1 MSAKEVVVVPHTHWD
16 REWYRTY
23 QEFRLRLVETVDRVI
38 ALLEEERIPF
48 FLLDG
53 QTIMLTDYL
62 EIKPERRET
71 LTRFI
76 REGRLGIGPWYI
88 LPDEFLVSGE
98 ALIRNLLMG
107 RRLMKRFGQTDA
119 VGYLP
124 DMFGHVAQIPQI
136 LLGFGMDQAVVWRGV
151 DPETERFWWRAPSGQ
166 RIQTTF
172 LPTGYCNIFLWE
184 RISLERRLEAF
195 QTFLSEHRLDQILL
209 LSGCDHI
216 APNADLP
223 TIIDAIQAQ
232 WPDGTI
238 RLGKVREA
246 LALNGSMPAEEI
258 AGELRQGGRAY
269 LLPDVLSARMYLKQL
284 NAQCQTLWQNY
295 VEPLTALSWAMGAAY
310 EDGFWQEGW
319 DLLLQNQPH
328 DSICGCS
335 VDEVHLEMLARFSQV
350 KELGESLIQR
360 ALFALAPA
368 GNESGVL
375 AYNPTGWE
383 RSEWVYAEID
393 CKPEGAFEKV
403 HLVDEDGKAVP
414 CVVEG
419 FEDTESFY
427 SDIDLFPGWYKVRKF
442 RLRFLA
448 SDLPAFG
455 VRRFFL
461 RAGQAPEATPEGD
474 APGGETPELDLPLV
488 AVASVIENDH
498 LRVGVRDGKVVME
511 DRDTGAFYGDLIR
524 FIDEGD
530 AGDEYNYS
538 PPTQDRVV
546 DSRLINWWTERPN
559 PTEAVLVLEHLM
571 NLPESLSDDRQARSQ
586 STVLTKIKTR
596 LTLRPGM
603 RVVQA
608 ETTFDN
614 RVRDHRLR
622 VLCGSGLRQNVRVWS
637 ENQFWVAEREATT
650 RIHQLPV
657 APLKEYVATTFPQQT
672 WSAME
677 GDWGLMVSNVGL
689 PEAEALQSE
698 DGTWALALTL
708 VRAVGW
714 LSRDDLR
721 TRGGGA
727 GPHFPTPDAQ
737 CQGEQRFQY
746 AFAPYRDHWMSAQ
759 PHAVAAV
766 TPLRTMNFG
775 GDLAVLAGDRK
786 LPNGWLDLG
795 DDRLVV
801 SAIKRSEGGDGV
813 IVRLYNPTERAIETS
828 LAIGLPHQGLALAN
842 LAEEPIREL
851 GASPLSLPVGTGEI
865 VTLLIRTG
873 PERGK

>member
-38 ALLEEERIPF
+38 ELLEEDRIPF

-62 EIKPERRET
+62 AIKPDRRET
-71 LTRFI
+71 ISRLI
-76 REGRLGIGPWYI
+76 QAGRLGIGPWYI

-98 ALIRNLLMG
+98 ALIRNLLLG
-107 RRLMKRFGQTDA
+107 RRLMKAFGQKDA

-184 RISLERRLEAF
+184 RLPLERRLEAF
-195 QTFLSEHRLDQILL
+195 ETFLSEHHHDRILL

-223 TIIDAIQAQ
+223 AIIDAIQDRWTA
-232 WPDGTI
+232 GTI
-238 RLGKVREA
+238 RLGKVDEA
-246 LALNGSMPAEEI
+246 LAGDGQPPTQEI
-258 AGELRQGGRAY
+258 TGELRQGGRAY

-284 NAQCQTLWQNY
+284 NAECQTLWQNY
-295 VEPLTALSWAMGAAY
+295 VEPLTALSWAMGSRY

-335 VDEVHLEMLARFSQV
+335 VDEVHREMLTRFSQV
-350 KELGESLIQR
+350 KELGETLIQR
-360 ALFALAPA
+360 SLFALAPE
-368 GNESGVL
+368 GKNPGVM

-383 RSEWVYAEID
+383 RSDWVETTID
-393 CKPEGAFEKV
+393 WPLEGAPEAV
-403 HLVDEDGKAVP
+403 HLVDEQGNAIP
-414 CVVEG
+414 CFLEHA
-419 FEDTESFY
+419 EDTESFY

-448 SDLPAFG
+448 SELPAFG
-455 VRRFFL
+455 VRRYLL
-461 RAGQAPEATPEGD
+461 RSGAPQPEEV
-474 APGGETPELDLPLV
+474 ALS
-488 AVASVIENDH
+488 AVASVIENEH

-511 DRDTGAFYGDLIR
+511 DRDTGAFYGDLVH

-538 PPTQDRVV
+538 PPEQDRTIQ
-546 DSRLINWWTERPN
+546 SRLINWWTERPH
-559 PTEAVLVLEHLM
+559 PTEAVLVLEHVM
-571 NLPESLSDDRQARSQ
+571 NLPESLSDDRKARSQ
-586 STVLTKIKTR
+586 NTVLTKIKTR
-596 LTLRPGM
+596 LTLKPGM

-608 ETTFDN
+608 ETVFDN
-614 RVRDHRLR
+614 RARDHRLR
-622 VLCGSGLRQNVRVWS
+622 LLCGTSLKRDIRVWS

-650 RIHQLPV
+650 RTHDLPV

-672 WSAME
+672 WSAVE
-677 GDWGLMVSNVGL
+677 GDWGLMVANVGL
-689 PEAEALQSE
+689 PEAEALQAE
-698 DGTWALALTL
+698 DGSWALALTL

-746 AFAPYRDHWMSAQ
+746 AFAPYRDHWMAAQ
-759 PHAVAAV
+759 PHAHAAV
-766 TPLRTMNFG
+766 TPIRTMGFG
-775 GDLAVLAGDRK
+775 GDQAVLAGGRV
-786 LPNGWLDLG
+786 LPESWLVLADE
-795 DDRLVV
+795 RLVV
-801 SAIKRSEGGDGV
+801 TTVKRSEGGEGL
-813 IVRLYNPTERAIETS
+813 IVRLFNPTERAIETTLTLS
-828 LAIGLPHQGLALAN
+828 VPHQGIALAN
-842 LAEEPIREL
+842 MAEEPVREL

-865 VTLLIRTG
+865 VTLLIRTT
-873 PERGK
+873 

>member
-1 MSAKEVVVVPHTHWD
+1 LSAKEVVVVPHTHWD

-38 ALLEEERIPF
+38 ELLETDRLPF

-62 EIKPERRET
+62 AIKPDRRET
-71 LTRFI
+71 IARLI

-107 RRLMKRFGQTDA
+107 RRIMKAFGQEEA

-136 LLGFGMDQAVVWRGV
+136 LLGFDMDQAVVWRGV
-151 DPETERFWWRAPSGQ
+151 DPETERFWWRAPSGH

-184 RISLERRLEAF
+184 RLPLERRLEAF
-195 QTFLSEHRLDQILL
+195 QSFLAEHHHDRVLL

-223 TIIDAIQAQ
+223 TIIDAIQAR
-232 WPDGTI
+232 WPEGKI
-238 RLGKVREA
+238 RLGKVHEA
-246 LALNGSMPAEEI
+246 LSAGGQPPTQEI

-269 LLPDVLSARMYLKQL
+269 LLPDVLSARMYLKQA
-284 NAQCQTLWQNY
+284 NADCQNLWQNL
-295 VEPLTALSWAMGAAY
+295 VEPLTALAWAMGAPY

-335 VDEVHLEMLARFSQV
+335 IDEVHREMLSRFSQV
-350 KELGESLIQR
+350 KDLGETLIHR

-368 GNESGVL
+368 GENPGVV

-383 RSEWVYAEID
+383 RSEWISADID
-393 CKPEGAFEKV
+393 WPLSGINGQEAAPETV
-403 HLVDEDGKAVP
+403 HLVDEDGKPVP
-414 CVVEG
+414 CFVSNA
-419 FEDTESFY
+419 EDTESFY
-427 SDIDLFPGWYKVRKF
+427 SDIDLFPNWYKVRKY
-442 RLRFLA
+442 RLHFLA
-448 SDLPAFG
+448 SELPAFG
-455 VRRFFL
+455 VQRFML
-461 RAGQAPEATPEGD
+461 REGAPQPAEFAL
-474 APGGETPELDLPLV
+474 A
-488 AVASVIENDH
+488 AVASVIENEH
-498 LRVGVRDGKVVME
+498 LRLGVRDGKVVME

-538 PPTQDRVV
+538 PPPQDRIVA
-546 DSRLINWWTERPN
+546 SRLINWWTERGHSA
-559 PTEAVLVLEHLM
+559 EAVLVLEHLM
-571 NLPESLSDDRQARSQ
+571 NLPQSLSDDRLARSQ
-586 STVLTKIKTR
+586 STILTKLKTR

-603 RVVQA
+603 RSVQA
-608 ETTFDN
+608 ETVFDN
-614 RVRDHRLR
+614 QVQDHRLR
-622 VLCGSGLRQNVRVWS
+622 VLCGTGLKQDVRVWS

-657 APLKEYVATTFPQQT
+657 EPLKEYVATTFPQQT
-672 WSAME
+672 WSAVE

-689 PEAEALQSE
+689 PEAEVVQTE
-698 DGTWALALTL
+698 GTWALAMTL
-708 VRAVGW
+708 IRAVGW

-727 GPHFPTPDAQ
+727 GPHFQTPDAQ
-737 CQGEQRFQY
+737 CQGEQRFTY

-766 TPLRTMNFG
+766 MPIRTLSFG
-775 GDLAVLAGDRK
+775 GERAVLAGNRS
-786 LPNGWLDLG
+786 LPHGWLDLA
-795 DDRLVV
+795 DERLVV
-801 SAIKRSEGGDGV
+801 TAVKRAEGGDGL

-828 LAIGLPHQGLALAN
+828 LAIGLPHQGIALAN
-842 LAEEPIREL
+842 MLEQPVREL
-851 GASPLSLPVGTGEI
+851 GTSPLSLPVGSGEI
-865 VTLLIRTG
+865 ITLFIRIG
-873 PERGK
+873 GERPA

>member
-1 MSAKEVVVVPHTHWD
+1 MSSKEVVVVPHTHWD

-23 QEFRLRLVETVDRVI
+23 QEFRLRLVETVDRVVEF
-38 ALLEEERIPF
+38 LEEGRLPY

-62 EIKPERRET
+62 AIKPERRET
-71 LTRFI
+71 LDRLI

-107 RRLMKRFGQTDA
+107 RRLMKRFGQSEA

-136 LLGFGMDQAVVWRGV
+136 MLGFGMDQAVVWRGV

-184 RISLERRLEAF
+184 RISLEHRLEAF
-195 QTFLSEHRLDQILL
+195 KTFLSEHHHDRILL

-216 APNADLP
+216 APNSDLP
-223 TIIDAIQAQ
+223 AIIDAIQAE
-232 WPDGTI
+232 WPDGKI
-238 RLGKVREA
+238 RLGQVREA
-246 LALNGSMPAEEI
+246 LAANGTMPAQEI
-258 AGELRQGGRAY
+258 SGELRQGGRAY

-284 NAQCQTLWQNY
+284 NADCQTLWQNY
-295 VEPLTALSWAMGAAY
+295 VEPLTALSWALGARY

-335 VDEVHLEMLARFSQV
+335 VDEVHNEMLARFSQV

-360 ALFALAPA
+360 SLFALAPS
-368 GNESGVL
+368 GKEPGVL

-383 RSEWVYAEID
+383 RSEWLYAEID
-393 CKPEGAFEKV
+393 APVEGAPDAV
-403 HLVDEDGKAVP
+403 HLVDEDGNPVP
-414 CVVEG
+414 CFVEG

-427 SDIDLFPGWYKVRKF
+427 SDIYLFPGWYKVRKF

-455 VRRFFL
+455 VRRYFL
-461 RAGQAPEATPEGD
+461 REGAVAAED
-474 APGGETPELDLPLV
+474 VTLT

-538 PPTQDRVV
+538 PPAQDRVV
-546 DSRLINWWTERPN
+546 ESRLINWWTERSN

-586 STVLTKIKTR
+586 TTTLTKIKTR

-603 RVVQA
+603 RAVQA
-608 ETTFDN
+608 ETSFDN
-614 RVRDHRLR
+614 RVKDHRLR
-622 VLCGSGLRQNVRVWS
+622 VLCGTSLKNNVRVWS

-657 APLKEYVATTFPQQT
+657 EPLKEYVATTFPQQT
-672 WSAME
+672 WSALE

-689 PEAEALQSE
+689 PEAEAVQSE
-698 DGTWALALTL
+698 DGTWALAITL

-737 CQGEQRFQY
+737 CQGEQRFAY

-759 PHAVAAV
+759 PHAYAAV
-766 TPLRTMNFG
+766 TPVRTMGFG
-775 GDLAVLAGDRK
+775 GEQAVLAGDRK
-786 LPNGWLDLG
+786 LPTAWLSLG

-801 SAIKRSEGGDGV
+801 SAVKRAEAGDGV

-828 LAIGLPHQGLALAN
+828 LTIGLPHRGIALAN
-842 LAEEPIREL
+842 MAEEAIREL
-851 GASPLSLPVGTGEI
+851 GASPLSLPVGSGEI
-865 VTLLIRTG
+865 VTLLVRAG
-873 PERGK
+873 Q

>member
-23 QEFRLRLVETVDRVI
+23 QEFRLKLVETVDRVVE
-38 ALLEEERIPF
+38 LLEENRIPY

-62 EIKPERRET
+62 AIKPERREV
-71 LTRFI
+71 LERLI

-107 RRLMKRFGQTDA
+107 RRLMTRFGQAEA

-136 LLGFGMDQAVVWRGV
+136 LLGFGMEQAVLWRGV

-166 RIQTTF
+166 RVQTTF

-184 RISLERRLEAF
+184 RLSLERRLEAF
-195 QTFLSEHRLDQILL
+195 KTFLSEHRHERILL

-223 TIIDAIQAQ
+223 AIIDAIQAQ
-232 WPDGTI
+232 WSEGTI

-246 LALNGSMPAEEI
+246 LEANGAMPAEEI
-258 AGELRQGGRAY
+258 TGELRQGGRAY

-284 NAQCQTLWQNY
+284 NAECQTLWQNY
-295 VEPLTALSWAMGAAY
+295 VEPLTALSWASGGRY

-335 VDEVHLEMLARFSQV
+335 VDEVHQEMLARFSQV
-350 KELGESLIQR
+350 KELGETLIKR
-360 ALFALAPA
+360 SLFALAPA
-368 GNESGVL
+368 GAEPGVM

-383 RSEWVYAEID
+383 RSEWID
-393 CKPEGAFEKV
+393 VTIDWKLEGAPETA
-403 HLVDEDGKAVP
+403 HLVDENGKPVP
-414 CVVEG
+414 CFLEAVEDG
-419 FEDTESFY
+419 ESFY
-427 SDIDLFPGWYKVRKF
+427 SDIYLFPGWYKVRKF
-442 RLRFLA
+442 KMRFLA

-455 VRRFFL
+455 VKRYFL
-461 RAGQAPEATPEGD
+461 REGAPHEQEVTLA
-474 APGGETPELDLPLV
+474 

-546 DSRLINWWTERPN
+546 ESRLINWWTERPR

-571 NLPESLSDDRQARSQ
+571 NLPESLSDDREARSQ
-586 STVLTKIKTR
+586 TTVLTKIKTR

-603 RVVQA
+603 RVVEA

-614 RVRDHRLR
+614 QVRDHRLR
-622 VLCGSGLRQNVRVWS
+622 VLCGTALKQNIRVWS
-637 ENQFWVAEREATT
+637 ENQFWVAERPPTT
-650 RIHQLPV
+650 RGHQLPV
-657 APLKEYVATTFPQQT
+657 EPLKEYVATTFPQQT
-672 WSAME
+672 WSAVE

-689 PEAEALQSE
+689 PEAEVVQAE
-698 DGTWALALTL
+698 DGSWALAITL
-708 VRAVGW
+708 LRAVGW

-727 GPHFPTPDAQ
+727 GPHFPTPEAQ
-737 CQGEQRFQY
+737 CLGEQRFRY

-759 PHAVAAV
+759 PHAYAAV
-766 TPLRTMNFG
+766 TPIRTMGFG
-775 GDLAVLAGDRK
+775 GEQAVLAGDLK
-786 LPNGWLDLG
+786 MQADWLRI
-795 DDRLVV
+795 DDERLVV
-801 SAIKRSEGGDGV
+801 SAVKRSEGGDGV
-813 IVRLYNPTERAIETS
+813 IVRLYNPTERAIETT
-828 LAIGLPHQGLALAN
+828 LAVGLPHEGIALATM
-842 LAEEPIREL
+842 ADEPIREL
-851 GASPLSLPVGTGEI
+851 GVSPLALPVGTGEI
-865 VTLLIRTG
+865 VTLLIRMK
-873 PERGK
+873 PEGKL